1 MLNYFKYH
9 LGSYKFKK
17 EISDMQKQRF
27 YAPNNVIEPYQ
38 YDIALNY
45 IEVYQPSPEIN
56 DLIETYL
63 ILKLI
68 KRENEFSKFKYLI
81 PKFQNDISTNF
92 PISIFEINYD
102 SIEIFYK
109 DIFWEL
115 VLSLGKI
122 NKDDASQFDSYIKK
136 YNIRTINLKIVTKLI
151 DLFPQVVKENFL
163 SLSRNIEF
171 FLDHQSG
178 KFTDSNNGLYI
189 KLGITNEE
197 INNLAKEYCN
207 TDNINPNYLQ
217 KIVEYKKLSRY
228 EFDDEIKLLAKRKI
242 DKFWE
247 KHFETNEGM
256 QYSISVGIKP
266 LAPDK
271 LCASIDH
278 GVVINKDI
286 LDEYHDFPTLLN
298 NYIYLLGF
306 YDPESG
312 LPFLVANDEIF
323 SFLRLFSPKS
333 NAHFGGYNPQLK
345 DFHNLVFRAYFD
357 YLKKNEIDVEEIVE
371 WYFNIYLGSELGV
384 EDFHFHASNKNSS
397 YYERGKSIIC
407 EMDSILDQYEL
418 FFRNGEIDQDL
429 LEIKSGTSSYATL
442 KSFNKKKFIK
452 LNDTPDNS
460 ALFSA
465 LFSDQSPLSFIS
477 SKNEHKTFFKH
488 IKEGVKIT
496 DFDDYQI
503 RQINILIEKNLLK
516 LSNDVIKFSN
526 FQEIYILNKLWK
538 TGTYCLYYKDK
549 MILDIAEDLC
559 KKGYCEYSDNL
570 FSEYESNYLSYILDD
585 KKYGNGLKIRNKFSH
600 GKFGY
605 KREEEH
611 LQNYL
616 ELLQIVIFYVI
627 RINDELEF
635 YKSKQSKCL

>member
-1 MLNYFKYH
+1 
-9 LGSYKFKK
+9 
-17 EISDMQKQRF
+17 MQKQRF
-27 YAPNNVIEPYQ
+27 HIPNNVIEPYQ

-45 IEVYQPSPEIN
+45 IEAYQPSTEIN
-56 DLIETYL
+56 NLIETYL
-63 ILKLI
+63 VLKLI
-68 KRENEFSKFKYLI
+68 KKENEFSKFKYLI
-81 PKFQNDISTNF
+81 SKFQNDISMNF
-92 PISIFEINYD
+92 PISIFEIDYD
-102 SIEIFYK
+102 SIDIFYK

-115 VLSLGKI
+115 VLTLGKI
-122 NKDDASQFDSYIKK
+122 NKDDASQFESYIKK
-136 YNIRTINLKIVTKLI
+136 YNIQTMTLKNVTKLI
-151 DLFPQVVKENFL
+151 DLFPQVIKENFL

-171 FLDHQSG
+171 FLNHQSG
-178 KFTDSNNGLYI
+178 KFTDSNGLFN

-197 INNLAKEYCN
+197 INNLARKYCQ
-207 TDNINPNYLQ
+207 TDSINPNYLQ
-217 KIVEYKKLSRY
+217 SIVEYKKLSKY
-228 EFDDEIKLLAKRKI
+228 EFDDEIKLLAKRKS
-242 DKFWE
+242 DNFWE
-247 KHFETNEGM
+247 KHFETNEGF

-266 LAPDK
+266 LFSDK
-271 LCASIDH
+271 LYEPIKN
-278 GVVINKDI
+278 GILLNKII
-286 LDEYHDFPTLLN
+286 LDEHHDFPTLLN

-306 YDPESG
+306 FNHESG
-312 LPFLVANDEIF
+312 LPWLVENEETF
-323 SFLRLFSPKS
+323 SFTRYFSHKS
-333 NAHFGGYNPQLK
+333 NAYYDSYHPQLK
-345 DFHNLVFRAYFD
+345 LCHNLLFQAYFD
-357 YLKKNEIDVEEIVE
+357 YLKQNEIDVEEIIE
-371 WYFNIYLGSELGV
+371 WYFNIYLETELDIKG
-384 EDFHFHASNKNSS
+384 FHFHASNKESS

-407 EMDSILDQYEL
+407 EIDSILDQYEL

>member
-1 MLNYFKYH
+1 
-9 LGSYKFKK
+9 
-17 EISDMQKQRF
+17 MQKQRF
-27 YAPNNVIEPYQ
+27 HIPNNVIEPYQ

-45 IEVYQPSPEIN
+45 IEAYQPSTEIN
-56 DLIETYL
+56 NLIETYL

-68 KRENEFSKFKYLI
+68 KKDNEFSKFKYLI
-81 PKFQNDISTNF
+81 SKFQNDISTNF

-115 VLSLGKI
+115 VLSLRKI
-122 NKDDASQFDSYIKK
+122 NKDDASQFNSYIKK

-171 FLDHQSG
+171 FLEHQSG

-197 INNLAKEYCN
+197 INNLAKDYCLL
-207 TDNINPNYLQ
+207 DNSNPNYLQ
-217 KIVEYKKLSRY
+217 SIVDYKKLSRY
-228 EFDDEIKLLAKRKI
+228 EFDKEIKLLAKRTIEEFFAKNS
-242 DKFWE
+242 DTS
-247 KHFETNEGM
+247 ETI
-256 QYSISVGIKP
+256 QYSQFVSIEN
-266 LAPDK
+266 LEADK
-271 LCASIDH
+271 LFQLEKDKI
-278 GVVINKDI
+278 VLNKLL

-298 NYIYLLGF
+298 NYIYFIGF
-306 YDPESG
+306 FDYDIG
-312 LPFLVANDEIF
+312 LSWLIANDEKFDF
-323 SFLRLFSPKS
+323 SRFFSPKS
-333 NAHFGGYNPQLK
+333 NANFKYFHPQSKDTFGLL
-345 DFHNLVFRAYFD
+345 FLAYFV
-357 YLKKNEIDVEEIVE
+357 YLKKNGIDIEKIVE
-371 WYFNIYLGSELGV
+371 WYFSTYLKDELNIVG
-384 EDFHFHASNKNSS
+384 FRFHASNQDSS
-397 YYERGKSIIC
+397 FYERGKCIIS
-407 EMDSILDQYEL
+407 EMDGILDQYEL
-418 FFRNGEIDQDL
+418 FFKTGKIDPEL
-429 LEIKSGTSSYATL
+429 LEIKSSIPSYATL

-460 ALFSA
+460 ALFTA

-477 SKNEHKTFFKH
+477 SKKEHKTFFKH

-526 FQEIYILNKLWK
+526 FQEINILNKLWK
-538 TGTYCLYYKDK
+538 TGTYCLYSKDK
-549 MILDIAEDLC
+549 MTLDIAEDLC
-559 KKGYCEYSDNL
+559 KKRYCEYSDNL

>member
-1 MLNYFKYH
+1 
-9 LGSYKFKK
+9 
-17 EISDMQKQRF
+17 MQKQRF

-38 YDIALNY
+38 YDIAQNY
-45 IEVYQPSPEIN
+45 IEVYQPSTEIN

-81 PKFQNDISTNF
+81 SKFQNDISTNF

-115 VLSLGKI
+115 VLYLGKI
-122 NKDDASQFDSYIKK
+122 NKDDAAQFESYIKK

-178 KFTDSNNGLYI
+178 KFTDSNNGLFI

-197 INNLAKEYCN
+197 INNLAKNYCQL
-207 TDNINPNYLQ
+207 DNSNPNYLQ
-217 KIVEYKKLSRY
+217 SIVDYKKLSRY
-228 EFDDEIKLLAKRKI
+228 EFDKEIKLLAKRTI
-242 DKFWE
+242 EEFFE
-247 KHFETNEGM
+247 KNSDTSKTL
-256 QYSISVGIKP
+256 QYSQFVSIENLEANK
-266 LAPDK
+266 LLRLEKDK
-271 LCASIDH
+271 IVL
-278 GVVINKDI
+278 NKLL

-298 NYIYLLGF
+298 NYIYFIGF
-306 YDPESG
+306 FDYDIG
-312 LPFLVANDEIF
+312 LPWLIANDEKFDF
-323 SFLRLFSPKS
+323 SRFFSPKS
-333 NAHFGGYNPQLK
+333 NANFK
-345 DFHNLVFRAYFD
+345 DFHPQSKATFSLLFLAYFV
-357 YLKKNEIDVEEIVE
+357 YLKKNGIDIEKIVE
-371 WYFNIYLGSELGV
+371 WYFSTYLKDELNIVG
-384 EDFHFHASNKNSS
+384 FRFHASNQDSS
-397 YYERGKSIIC
+397 FYERGKCIIS
-407 EMDSILDQYEL
+407 EMDGILEQYEL
-418 FFRNGEIDQDL
+418 FFKTGKIDPEL
-429 LEIKSGTSSYATL
+429 LEIKSSIPSYATL
-442 KSFNKKKFIK
+442 KSFNEKKFIK
-452 LNDTPDNS
+452 LNNTSNNS

-477 SKNEHKTFFKH
+477 SKKEHKTFFKH

-526 FQEIYILNKLWK
+526 FQEINILNKLWK

-635 YKSKQSKCL
+635 YKYKQSKCL

>member
-1 MLNYFKYH
+1 
-9 LGSYKFKK
+9 
-17 EISDMQKQRF
+17 MQKQRF

-38 YDIALNY
+38 YDIAQNY
-45 IEVYQPSPEIN
+45 IEVYQPSTEIN

-81 PKFQNDISTNF
+81 SKFQNDISTNF

-197 INNLAKEYCN
+197 INNLAKDYCLL
-207 TDNINPNYLQ
+207 DNSNPNYLQ
-217 KIVEYKKLSRY
+217 SIVDYKKLSRY
-228 EFDDEIKLLAKRKI
+228 EFDKEIKLLAKRTI
-242 DKFWE
+242 EEFFE
-247 KHFETNEGM
+247 KNSDTSKTL
-256 QYSISVGIKP
+256 QYSQFVSIEN
-266 LAPDK
+266 LEADK
-271 LCASIDH
+271 LFQLEKDKI
-278 GVVINKDI
+278 VLNKLL

-298 NYIYLLGF
+298 NYIYFIGF
-306 YDPESG
+306 FDYDIG
-312 LPFLVANDEIF
+312 LPWLIANDETFDF
-323 SFLRLFSPKS
+323 SRFFSPTS
-333 NAHFGGYNPQLK
+333 NANFKDFHPQLK
-345 DFHNLVFRAYFD
+345 ATYSLLFLAYFV
-357 YLKKNEIDVEEIVE
+357 YLKKNGIDIEQIVE
-371 WYFNIYLGSELGV
+371 WYFNTYLKDELNIVG
-384 EDFHFHASNKNSS
+384 FRFHASNQDSS
-397 YYERGKSIIC
+397 FYERGKCIIS
-407 EMDSILDQYEL
+407 EMDGILDQYEL
-418 FFRNGEIDQDL
+418 FYKTGKIDPEL
-429 LEIKSGTSSYATL
+429 LEIKSSIPSYATL
-442 KSFNKKKFIK
+442 KSFNEKKFIK
-452 LNDTPDNS
+452 LNNTSNNS
-460 ALFSA
+460 ALYSA

-477 SKNEHKTFFKH
+477 SKKEHKTFFKH
-488 IKEGVKIT
+488 IKEGVKIS
-496 DFDDYQI
+496 DFDEYQI
-503 RQINILIEKNLLK
+503 KQISILIEKNLIK
-516 LSNDVIKFSN
+516 LSNDVLEFTN
-526 FQEIYILNKLWK
+526 FREINILYELWK
-538 TGTYCLYYKDK
+538 SGTYCLYYKDELTLN
-549 MILDIAEDLC
+549 IVENLC
-559 KKGYCEYSDNL
+559 ERGYCEYSNKL
-570 FSEYESNYLSYILDD
+570 FSELEASYLSYILDD